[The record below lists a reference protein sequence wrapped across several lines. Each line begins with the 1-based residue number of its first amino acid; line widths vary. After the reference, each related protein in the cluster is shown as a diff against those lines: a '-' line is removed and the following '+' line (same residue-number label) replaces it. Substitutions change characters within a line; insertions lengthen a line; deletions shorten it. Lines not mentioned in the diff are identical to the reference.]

1 MNIITT
7 RDNPGTELTAGWGS
21 NSYQNYDISTQQQL
35 GENTRATLIGDYEYT
50 KGFDVVAK
58 GGTGMQAQPDRDG
71 FLSKTLYGALEHTFS
86 ERWSGFVR
94 GYGYDNRTDYDA
106 YYSPG
111 SPLIDTRKLYSQS
124 WDAGLRFNGERIQ
137 SQLVSNYSH
146 SKDYNY
152 DPHYGR
158 YDTSATLDEMKQYN
172 VQ

>member
-1 MNIITT
+1 M
-7 RDNPGTELTAGWGS
+7 
-21 NSYQNYDISTQQQL
+21 
-35 GENTRATLIGDYEYT
+35 
-50 KGFDVVAK
+50 VAK

-86 ERWSGFVR
+86 DRWSGFVR

-137 SQLVSNYSH
+137 SQLVSSYSH

-172 VQ
+172 VQWTNSVVGHGNVGAGVDWQKQTTTPVPAMCPRDMTSVIPGFT

>member
-1 MNIITT
+1 M
-7 RDNPGTELTAGWGS
+7 
-21 NSYQNYDISTQQQL
+21 
-35 GENTRATLIGDYEYT
+35 
-50 KGFDVVAK
+50 
-58 GGTGMQAQPDRDG
+58 
-71 FLSKTLYGALEHTFS
+71 
-86 ERWSGFVR
+86 R

-137 SQLVSNYSH
+137 SQLVSSYSH

-172 VQ
+172 VQWTNSVVVGHGNVGRA